1 MGQVETNRPRTKLDN
16 SLADRPL
23 SPNQQLKELRSRLGM
38 STREVSD
45 HSQQIA
51 EDEGNPEF
59 HISNAW
65 LTQVENSEAIP
76 GIHKLYSLSVIYR
89 IKITDL
95 FLLFGIDLS
104 KLHRHQLKS
113 QLASTHLT
121 TLDAPDPDRSV
132 TFPVR
137 FDPSFD
143 VGHTTLLSRM
153 VEIWGQVPVAL
164 IQGLDLRHNMYGY
177 IGLTDYT
184 LYPILRPG
192 SFVQI
197 DPTARKILRH
207 AWQTEYERP
216 IYFIELRDGYA
227 CSWCDLHHDELLLL
241 PHPLSP
247 CKIRKLIHGVD
258 AEVVG
263 RVTGAGISFVTKPGP
278 PPVLIRPP
286 KKA

>member
-1 MGQVETNRPRTKLDN
+1 
-16 SLADRPL
+16 
-23 SPNQQLKELRSRLGM
+23 M

-45 HSQQIA
+45 LSHQIA
-51 EDEGNPEF
+51 ADEGNPEF
-59 HISNAW
+59 YVSNPW
-65 LTQVENSEAIP
+65 LTQIENSDAIP

-89 IKITDL
+89 INITDL

-104 KLHRHQLKS
+104 RVHRHQLMS
-113 QLASTHLT
+113 QLSSTHLT
-121 TLDAPDPDRSV
+121 TLDAPDADLSV

-137 FDPSFD
+137 FDPAFEP
-143 VGHTTLLSRM
+143 GHTSLLTRM

-177 IGLTDYT
+177 IGLDDYT

-197 DPTARKILRH
+197 DPTERKILRH
-207 AWQTEYERP
+207 PSQTEYERP

-227 CSWCDLHHDELLLL
+227 CSWCDLNHEELLLL
-241 PHPLSP
+241 PHPRSP
-247 CKIRKLIHGVD
+247 CKIRRLIYGVD

-263 RVTGAGISFVTKPGP
+263 RVTGAGISFTKMPDVPGQP
-278 PPVLIRPP
+278 LLRPP
-286 KKA
+286 KKI

>member
-1 MGQVETNRPRTKLDN
+1 METNRPRPKNENPLT
-16 SLADRPL
+16 DRPL

-59 HISNAW
+59 HISNGW
-65 LTQVENSEAIP
+65 LTQIENSEAIP

-89 IKITDL
+89 LKITDL
-95 FLLFGIDLS
+95 FLLFGIDLA

-113 QLASTHLT
+113 RLATTQLT
-121 TLDAPDPDRSV
+121 TLDAIDPDRRV

-143 VGHTTLLSRM
+143 LSHTTLLSRM
-153 VEIWGQVPVAL
+153 VEQWGQVPLAL
-164 IQGLDLRHNMYGY
+164 IQGLDLRNNMYGY
-177 IGLTDYT
+177 IGLEDYT

-197 DPTARKILRH
+197 DPTARKILRD

-227 CSWCDLHHDELLLL
+227 CSWCDLNHEELLLL

-247 CKIRKLIHGVD
+247 SKIRKLVHGVD
-258 AEVVG
+258 AEIIG
-263 RVTGAGISFVTKPGP
+263 RVTGAGISFLGKPDIP
-278 PPVLIRPP
+278 AHLLLRPP
-286 KKA
+286 KKS